1 MSRNSSFHVSKRMLE
16 INSGF
21 PKGDFE
27 KTNSAKSNILLM
39 LSISGMCK
47 NIEIPTIYAPKR
59 CPICSPCLNAVLSGL
74 HTRPLGS
81 VGRVKLGGRTR
92 TFQAHRFG
100 RHVCVLESASG
111 IKQHDAIG
119 RFEESCR
126 EQMIVRGSGGSS
138 FGR

>member
-1 MSRNSSFHVSKRMLE
+1 MGINSSFL
-16 INSGF
+16 
-21 PKGDFE
+21 KGDFE

-92 TFQAHRFG
+92 TFQAHRLG
-100 RHVCVLESASG
+100 LDLAARTWLVLA
-111 IKQHDAIG
+111 HPLRAINLG
-119 RFEESCR
+119 QRA
-126 EQMIVRGSGGSS
+126 VDLA
-138 FGR
+138 